1 MNLVEKCI
9 ILLGDA
15 NYAHKVD
22 NYEFSDI
29 ILPGFLIF
37 SSKSQFHGSALRV
50 ENLLQGHRAK
60 KQHQNHTQNGVGK
73 DVFANV
79 KEMLGLGL
87 HHYSSEY
94 QVIH

>member
-1 MNLVEKCI
+1 MKQSFAVSRKVNLVEKCI

-37 SSKSQFHGSALRV
+37 SSKSQLHGSALRV

-60 KQHQNHTQNGVGK
+60 KTAPKSYIEWGWQRCVC
-73 DVFANV
+73 
-79 KEMLGLGL
+79 
-87 HHYSSEY
+87 
-94 QVIH
+94 